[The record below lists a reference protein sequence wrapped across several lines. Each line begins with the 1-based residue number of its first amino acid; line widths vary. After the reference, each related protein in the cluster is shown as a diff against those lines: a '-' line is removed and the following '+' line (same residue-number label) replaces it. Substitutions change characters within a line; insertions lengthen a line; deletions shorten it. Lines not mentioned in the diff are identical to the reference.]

1 MVTCQCICN
10 NTVIPWQLQHKL
22 KKFFR
27 NAKTFQILV
36 LFKKRIL
43 FFSILFYFIGQATFE
58 ESLMKHSG
66 LYLIFQNETFK
77 FN

>member
-1 MVTCQCICN
+1 MYLQQYHT
-10 NTVIPWQLQHKL
+10 NTLATSAQIKEFFL
-22 KKFFR
+22 KCKNFPNFSS
-27 NAKTFQILV
+27 FQ
-36 LFKKRIL
+36 KRIL
-43 FFSILFYFIGQATFE
+43 FFFYFILFYFIGQGTFE